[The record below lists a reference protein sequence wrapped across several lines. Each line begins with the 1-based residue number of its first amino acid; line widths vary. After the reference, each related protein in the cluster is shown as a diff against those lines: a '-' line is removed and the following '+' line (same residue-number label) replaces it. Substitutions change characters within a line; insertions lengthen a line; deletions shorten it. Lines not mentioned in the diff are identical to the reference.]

1 MTKRLDEALAAA
13 RNLPAAMQDHLARV
27 ILALTGDETSIV
39 PLTAAEEASFEESF
53 TQAERGEFATDEQ
66 ISAIWSKR
74 AL

>member
-1 MTKRLDEALAAA
+1 
-13 RNLPAAMQDHLARV
+13 MQDDLARV
-27 ILALTGDETSIV
+27 ILALTGDEASIV

-66 ISAIWSKR
+66 ISAIWSKH